1 MWVVQLP
8 EQARGAVPPQ
18 EGTHA
23 APDPAQDG
31 PAQEVALLKE
41 HVQDL
46 RDTLRAR
53 EREVQELHVTINRL
67 LLALPAP
74 APPTVDPNGLAHDQ
88 AAEASAPPE
97 TQSAPPDPVPAGR
110 SWWRRLWRAWALSP

>member
-74 APPTVDPNGLAHDQ
+74 APSTNGVAHDQ
-88 AAEASAPPE
+88 VGVAVATHSDSPPE
-97 TQSAPPDPVPAGR
+97 TPGAPPDPAPAGR
-110 SWWRRLWRAWALSP
+110 SWWQRLWGLS